1 MSYNPFL
8 TEPERPAETRPFL
21 MGTVESITGGLFVK
35 IDGEAQAR
43 TKSFKRLAHYAPA
56 VGHRVQIASIS
67 GTYVVLGRV
76 V

>member
-1 MSYNPFL
+1 MSNNPFL
-8 TEPERPAETRPFL
+8 TQPEQPAETRPFL
-21 MGTVESITGGLFVK
+21 MGTITSITGGLFIK

-67 GTYVVLGRV
+67 GTYIVQGRV